1 LERLPELRIKGSVE
15 KASNIP
21 VYENGL
27 FSKPTQH
34 EVIHTLYR
42 AGADFYFNIYNGN
55 KLNLKIKQEEILQ
68 KIKEI
73 RKDESVSDIHYKAA
87 SLYLDLQKSL
97 MFRKLIKEDIQDQ
110 KLQLKEIQSLYKNG
124 VILKSDV
131 LRTELDLSKG
141 K

>member
-1 LERLPELRIKGSVE
+1 MSNLETDISAARVKDAKLERLPELSVRGSVE

-55 KLNLKIKQEEILQ
+55 KLNLKIKQEKFCRRLKRSEKMRVFPTFITKQLHCILIS
-68 KIKEI
+68 KKFDVPEA
-73 RKDESVSDIHYKAA
+73 YKRG
-87 SLYLDLQKSL
+87 YP
-97 MFRKLIKEDIQDQ
+97 
-110 KLQLKEIQSLYKNG
+110 
-124 VILKSDV
+124 
-131 LRTELDLSKG
+131 
-141 K
+141 

>member
-1 LERLPELRIKGSVE
+1 METDISAARVKDAKLERFPEVHLKGSVE

-42 AGADFYFNIYNGN
+42 AGTDFYFNIYNGN
-55 KLNLKIKQEEILQ
+55 KLNIKIKQEEILQ

-73 RKDESVSDIHYKAA
+73 QKRREHFRYSLQSSFIVSGSSEEFDVPKAYKRGYSGSEAA
-87 SLYLDLQKSL
+87 AERNTVSL
-97 MFRKLIKEDIQDQ
+97 
-110 KLQLKEIQSLYKNG
+110 
-124 VILKSDV
+124 
-131 LRTELDLSKG
+131 
-141 K
+141 